1 MVPTDLNIDFQG
13 LALIH
18 GQIYN
23 PVYII
28 NSPSSFWGGQYRCLW
43 LSGWFQ
49 QSSMAWSVACGDV
62 VRSASYTLLVWR
74 KRYKGARTP
83 ANWWKREG
91 GDVFCTCF
99 PICLKVKMWTMTLGG
114 LAKLGLELVMVDMG
128 VSKNRVFS
136 PKMDGLFHG
145 KPYSNWW
152 LGGTIIFGNTHIVYC
167 LIGMSFLIGVMGM
180 HPAFK
185 LVMLGMT
192 SHPCLTC
199 PF

>member
-1 MVPTDLNIDFQG
+1 MVPTDLNIDFQS

-28 NSPSSFWGGQYRCLW
+28 SSPSSFWGGQYRCLW
-43 LSGWFQ
+43 LSGRFQ
-49 QSSMAWSVACGDV
+49 QSSIAWSVACGDV

-83 ANWWKREG
+83 ANWWNWGR
-91 GDVFCTCF
+91 GDVFCTCL
-99 PICLKVKMWTMTLGG
+99 PICLKMQIWTMTLGG

-128 VSKNRVFS
+128 VSKHRVFS

-145 KPYSNWW
+145 KPY
-152 LGGTIIFGNTHIVYC
+152 
-167 LIGMSFLIGVMGM
+167 
-180 HPAFK
+180 
-185 LVMLGMT
+185 
-192 SHPCLTC
+192 
-199 PF
+199 